1 MSLIDVSA
9 LCRRPV
15 GHFSALLHFRL
26 TIIIISC
33 PELFRKI
40 FDPFLFSKVNM
51 NNKATG
57 KKPVHVKDHEKISQ
71 PMKIRRGE
79 TINFVGNTTL
89 TRVNSAGQKNVV
101 VDKSAHAVDHGN
113 GTRPKVTSVRTAYKS
128 AARLFSQ
135 GSSNAH
141 TPVAPK
147 EVPKKSNFTQT
158 NCAKARPGQKV
169 LTKVFYFKAARNFFK
184 KKSWPNKLLK

>member
-1 MSLIDVSA
+1 M
-9 LCRRPV
+9 
-15 GHFSALLHFRL
+15 
-26 TIIIISC
+26 
-33 PELFRKI
+33 
-40 FDPFLFSKVNM
+40 NM

-57 KKPVHVKDHEKISQ
+57 KKPVPVKDHEKIPQ

-89 TRVNSAGQKNVV
+89 TRVNSAGQKNVS

-158 NCAKARPGQKV
+158 NCAKVRPGQKA
-169 LTKVFYFKAARNFFK
+169 LAKVYYFEDFKAVRNFFK
-184 KKSWPNKLLK
+184 KKSWPNKLFK

>member
-1 MSLIDVSA
+1 MQQTEVVLRI
-9 LCRRPV
+9 
-15 GHFSALLHFRL
+15 FN
-26 TIIIISC
+26 ISC

-57 KKPVHVKDHEKISQ
+57 NKPLPVKDHEKISL

-128 AARLFSQ
+128 AARLFSL
-135 GSSNAH
+135 GSSNAQN
-141 TPVAPK
+141 PVAPK
-147 EVPKKSNFTQT
+147 EVPNESNFTQT
-158 NCAKARPGQKV
+158 NCAKGRKA
-169 LTKVFYFKAARNFFK
+169 LTKVYYFKAARNSFK
-184 KKSWPNKLLK
+184 KGMVCDFTFNIFVF